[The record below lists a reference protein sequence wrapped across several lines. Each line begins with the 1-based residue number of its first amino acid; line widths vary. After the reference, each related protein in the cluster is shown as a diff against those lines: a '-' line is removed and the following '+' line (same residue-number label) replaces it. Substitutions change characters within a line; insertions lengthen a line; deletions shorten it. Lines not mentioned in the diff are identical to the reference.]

1 MIVGIAGYKGS
12 GKDTIG
18 KVLVDHYNFE
28 KMSFAQPIKDLVHHT
43 FRIDKNILSG
53 DGGERVFRELQMPEW
68 FNLSPRD
75 MLQKIG
81 MSFRENLHEDVWVKL
96 LENQYLKKKKHVVIT
111 DVRFP
116 NEVSMVK
123 KHGLMIAVK
132 RPNYNGDSHESEHAL
147 DDHVF
152 RYVFDNSGSE
162 EALYGKVFNFFKN
175 KI

>member
-1 MIVGIAGYKGS
+1 
-12 GKDTIG
+12 
-18 KVLVDHYNFE
+18 
-28 KMSFAQPIKDLVHHT
+28 
-43 FRIDKNILSG
+43 
-53 DGGERVFRELQMPEW
+53 MPEW

-96 LENQYLKKKKHVVIT
+96 LEKQYLKKKKHVVIT

-116 NEVSMVK
+116 NEVSMVQ

-162 EALYGKVFNFFKN
+162 EALYGKVFNFFKS